1 MFSCYIWPLLKS
13 KLNVLLLN
21 YVKNKGYHW
30 ELPCLVSEAVNPH
43 GYG

>member
-1 MFSCYIWPLLKS
+1 MFSCYIWPLLKR

-21 YVKNKGYHW
+21 YVKNKGHHW
-30 ELPCLVSEAVNPH
+30 ELPCLISEAVNPD